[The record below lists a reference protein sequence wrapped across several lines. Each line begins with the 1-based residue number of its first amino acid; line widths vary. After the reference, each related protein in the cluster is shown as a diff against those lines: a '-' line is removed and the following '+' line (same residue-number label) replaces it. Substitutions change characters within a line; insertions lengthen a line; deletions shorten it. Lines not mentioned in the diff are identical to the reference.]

1 MIETLKQQWIGVVAI
16 VLLGLSSLSGGSGI
30 PGLGS
35 NATTITNPWTFA
47 EPTGTT
53 TVTIQSTGVGGCLA
67 IEQSDGSGY
76 GYFTADSNGSLA
88 TTTSD
93 GC

>member
-1 MIETLKQQWIGVVAI
+1 MDFIKNQFVGIIALVAVVL
-16 VLLGLSSLSGGSGI
+16 VGLGGGDS
-30 PGLGS
+30 LGS

-53 TVTIQSTGVGGCLA
+53 TVTIQSTSVGGCLA

-76 GYFTADSNGSLA
+76 GYFTADSTGSLA
-88 TTTSD
+88 TTTAS

>member
-1 MIETLKQQWIGVVAI
+1 MEFLRKQFVGVIALVIA
-16 VLLGLSSLSGGSGI
+16 VFGLATGGGGN
-30 PGLGS
+30 GLGAD
-35 NATTITNPWTFA
+35 ATTVTNPWTFA

-53 TVTIQSTGVGGCLA
+53 TVTISSTSVGGCLA

-76 GYFTADSNGSLA
+76 GYFVADSTGSLA
-88 TTTSD
+88 TTTAA